1 VYSQQVQ
8 LQVAAVKTPGFGD
21 NLKSILGDLAIL
33 TGGTVFMDELDIK
46 LERATVDL
54 LSSTGSITITKE
66 DTIVLN
72 GEGAKDAIQTRC
84 EQIQALITDPT
95 TSNCNHTKLQEHVA
109 KLSGGVTVIKVGGSS
124 EVEVGEKKDP
134 YDDAGATMTR
144 LRQALNL
151 AVVTVES
158 LKLPNHFRN
167 HRGHDMANM
176 LWVSELPSI
185 DNNLPP
191 SHCIQVDTII
201 ATISCRHLIP
211 EDV

>member
-21 NLKSILGDLAIL
+21 NLKS
-33 TGGTVFMDELDIK
+33 DELDIK

-84 EQIQALITDPT
+84 EQIQALIADPT

-134 YDDAGATMTR
+134 YDDVGATMTR
-144 LRQALNL
+144 LRQALNGSGHSRKSKV
-151 AVVTVES
+151 AQS
-158 LKLPNHFRN
+158 FLKLQR
-167 HRGHDMANM
+167 
-176 LWVSELPSI
+176 
-185 DNNLPP
+185 
-191 SHCIQVDTII
+191 T
-201 ATISCRHLIP
+201 
-211 EDV
+211 